1 MDFIRQPDHAEAFP
15 ADARTARLLQRFHHP
30 AALIDLRRAQG
41 MHARISAWIGRH
53 TSFLD
58 RWNLRYGS
66 PAPEVVW
73 AGNGVTPTIAPSTP
87 SSPATS
93 DVRTD
98 SGTRQFRVRHQAAQ
112 AQHNLVQSP
121 SAHAVQG
128 KKSTS
133 ASTIHSSA
141 QTAATRAVSRRTIQ
155 RKTDRAV
162 PGNTRINSSAIGSLL
177 PPASQMSSPSGE
189 AGRHKADAVTIHR
202 HFSYPPM
209 PLQLLPSPDSAVGEH
224 RTNPVT
230 IHRHGGEDIHDF
242 APAAFARTTESYAGG
257 ALSYPPMPLT
267 GQVSLPVGDG
277 GWHRADAITA
287 HTHGGRNIHDF
298 VPAALARTTL
308 NISQTSLSAAA
319 WPFPLASK
327 AITIQR
333 KPGIVSEA
341 PKRAALAPVQMI
353 WRKPEPTPIHAMT
366 PIAGGPPAIQRVAT
380 NSASSVSSSSF
391 VSPDATAA
399 SAKSGP
405 GINVMQVAE
414 NVSRL
419 LARQLVI
426 ERERRGRSL

>member
-15 ADARTARLLQRFHHP
+15 ADARTARLLQRIHHP
-30 AALIDLRRAQG
+30 AGLIDLRGAQG
-41 MHARISAWIGRH
+41 MHARISAWVGRH

-93 DVRTD
+93 DVRPD
-98 SGTRQFRVRHQAAQ
+98 SGTRQFRVRHQATQ
-112 AQHNLVQSP
+112 AQQSLVQGP
-121 SAHAVQG
+121 AAHAVQG

-133 ASTIHSSA
+133 TSTIHSSA
-141 QTAATRAVSRRTIQ
+141 QAAATRAVSGHTIQ
-155 RKTDRAV
+155 RKTDRTV
-162 PGNTRINSSAIGSLL
+162 PGNTGINSSAIGSLL
-177 PPASQMSSPSGE
+177 PSASQMSSPSGE
-189 AGRHKADAVTIHR
+189 GGRHKADAVTIHR
-202 HFSYPPM
+202 H
-209 PLQLLPSPDSAVGEH
+209 G
-224 RTNPVT
+224 
-230 IHRHGGEDIHDF
+230 GGEIHDF
-242 APAAFARTTESYAGG
+242 VPAASARTTELYAGG

-277 GWHRADAITA
+277 GWHRTNAITA
-287 HTHGGRNIHDF
+287 HAHGGRDIHDF
-298 VPAALARTTL
+298 APAALARTTH
-308 NISQTSLSAAA
+308 NISQRSLSATA
-319 WPFPLASK
+319 WPLSLASK
-327 AITIQR
+327 AFTIQR
-333 KPGIVSEA
+333 KPGIASEA

-353 WRKPEPTPIHAMT
+353 WRKPESTSIHAMT

-380 NSASSVSSSSF
+380 NSTSSVSSSSF
-391 VSPDATAA
+391 DSPDVTAA
-399 SAKSGP
+399 SPRSGP
-405 GINVMQVAE
+405 GMNVNQVAE